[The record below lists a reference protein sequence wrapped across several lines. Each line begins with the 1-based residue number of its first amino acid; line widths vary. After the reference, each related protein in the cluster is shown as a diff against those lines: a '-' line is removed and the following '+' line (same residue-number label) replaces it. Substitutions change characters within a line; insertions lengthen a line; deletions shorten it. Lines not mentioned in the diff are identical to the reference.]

1 MSQDVVLELRGVER
15 TYSGHGGE
23 VPAVCGV
30 DMVLRRGE
38 FVSLVGPSGCGK
50 STLLNILGCLDR
62 PTAGQVILRDRDV
75 SQFSS
80 NQLARVRN
88 REIGFVF
95 QSYNLLRRMS
105 ALKNVELPMVYG
117 GVPRAE
123 RAARAREQLAR
134 VHLEHRLDHTPN
146 QMSGGECQRVAIARA
161 LVMNPDL
168 VLADEPTGNLDTR
181 TGADIMG
188 IFHRLHGEGITLLMV
203 THSPEMAE
211 QATRIVRM
219 LDGRIVA

>member
-15 TYSGHGGE
+15 TYSSHGGE

-30 DMVLRRGE
+30 DLVLRRGE

>member
-1 MSQDVVLELRGVER
+1 MTVLELKDVER
-15 TYSGHGGE
+15 TYSGHGDV
-23 VPAVCGV
+23 VPAVRGV
-30 DMVLRRGE
+30 NLKLERGE

-62 PTAGQVILRDRDV
+62 PTAGQVILNGRDV
-75 SQFSS
+75 AHYSS
-80 NQLARVRN
+80 NQLAQVRN

>member
-1 MSQDVVLELRGVER
+1 MTKDVVLELKGVER

-30 DMVLRRGE
+30 DLVLHRGE

-62 PTAGQVILRDRDV
+62 PTAGQVILRNRDV

-161 LVMNPDL
+161 LVMSPDL

>member
-1 MSQDVVLELRGVER
+1 MSQDVVLELKGVER